1 MNTLAIPCLALVAVN
16 LCVGSFYL
24 LLFLRMRRSKEHLAF
39 SLLCFGIALYD
50 ASCMGLYNS
59 QSLVAG
65 VFWQR
70 LQLVSLGPIS
80 ILTIWFLGLVTEQ
93 RNNRFLQLL
102 MGVLCVLVLLAS
114 PTLSPSRPSIKT
126 VYWGTKVLATYYE
139 SEVGLAFKAAMATSC
154 VAYLYLCYLL
164 FRAYRRTG
172 SGHFIAIMVGYV
184 TYFAGLLSDGMVSSR
199 AYSFVYVSEYMY
211 LLVIMTMAYA
221 LLSKFVDL
229 HLDVEHLNASL
240 RRSVESALADVK
252 VLRGLLPICSACKK
266 IRGDGGYWSQIEVYI
281 EQHSDAMFSHGI
293 CPDCARKL
301 YPEAYGPP
309 DSNR

>member
-16 LCVGSFYL
+16 LCVGGFYL

-39 SLLCFGIALYD
+39 ALLCFGIALYD
-50 ASCMGLYNS
+50 AFCMGLYNS

-102 MGVLCVLVLLAS
+102 MGVLSVLVLLAGL
-114 PTLSPSRPSIKT
+114 TFSPSRPSVKT
-126 VYWGTKVLATYYE
+126 IYWGTRVLATYYE
-139 SEVGLAFKAAMATSC
+139 SEVGLAFKAGMATSC

-164 FRAYRRTG
+164 FRAYRKTK
-172 SGHFIAIMVGYV
+172 SGHVIAIMVGYV
-184 TYFAGLLSDGMVSSR
+184 AYFAGLLNDGMVSSR
-199 AYSFVYVSEYMY
+199 AYSFVYISEYMY
-211 LLVIMTMAYA
+211 LVVILTMAYA

-229 HLDVEHLNASL
+229 HLDVERLNLSL
-240 RRSVESALADVK
+240 EQRVESALADVK

-266 IRGDGGYWSQIEVYI
+266 IRDDKGYWNQIEVYV
-281 EQHSDAMFSHGI
+281 EEHSDAMFSHGI
-293 CPDCARKL
+293 CPECAREY
-301 YPEAYGPP
+301 YPEVYRAS
-309 DSNR
+309 DSRR

>member
-1 MNTLAIPCLALVAVN
+1 MNTVAIPCLALGTVN

-24 LLFLRMRRSKEHLAF
+24 LLFLRIRKSQEHLAF
-39 SLLCFGIALYD
+39 ALLCFGIALYD
-50 ASCMGLYNS
+50 VSCMGLYNS

-93 RNNRFLQLL
+93 RISRFLRLL

-139 SEVGLAFKAAMATSC
+139 SEVGLAFKVAMATSC

-164 FRAYRRTG
+164 FRAYLRTR
-172 SGHFIAIMVGYV
+172 SGHFIAMMVGYV

-199 AYSFVYVSEYMY
+199 VYSFVYVSEYAY
-211 LLVIMTMAYA
+211 LLVILTMAYA

-229 HLDVEHLNASL
+229 HLAVEDLNLSL
-240 RRSVESALADVK
+240 KQRVETLH
-252 VLRGLLPICSACKK
+252 GLLPICAWCRKVRDDS
-266 IRGDGGYWSQIEVYI
+266 GYWNQLEEYVR
-281 EQHSDAMFSHGI
+281 EHTRTEFSHGI
-293 CPDCARKL
+293 CPDCARTL
-301 YPEAYGPP
+301 RSDECRPPGP
-309 DSNR
+309 RR